1 MLRQWAVRRARRR
14 SVGRLRVAGWGLYAV
29 YAVYAVLLAVL
40 TALPT
45 HRVWGTVAAVGYG
58 IAAVLAAYRP
68 HRPRWLPGAAA
79 VLGATVV
86 PLLLLGTARAQ
97 SEVRVVED
105 AAALLLRTGT
115 PYFPAPDQLSEYN
128 PYLPGMV
135 VFGLPRAFFG
145 EGEWTD
151 ARWWFTAGFVAAVL
165 AALRVTR
172 TPGRGGPEGG
182 TGASG
187 PPDRL
192 GTGPPRAAR
201 LSGGRAGVPGTGP
214 RGTGTGRAGR
224 DVPGTRRRAE
234 VDRLAHGARR
244 RRPARRERG
253 TPATRLVAGAD
264 VPPGGS
270 GTRDGAR
277 AALRCSVVTAVIA
290 TAGDAARGD
299 RRRDGGSP
307 GARSSSRST

>member
-1 MLRQWAVRRARRR
+1 MRGAGPSAGFG
-14 SVGRLRVAGWGLYAV
+14 SPGWGLYAV

-145 EGEWTD
+145 EGGVDGRAVVVHRRLRRRGAGRAPCD
-151 ARWWFTAGFVAAVL
+151 ADAGAGW
-165 AALRVTR
+165 
-172 TPGRGGPEGG
+172 PGGG

>member
-172 TPGRGGPEGG
+172 TPGRGGPEGERG
-182 TGASG
+182 LPGRPTGSV
-187 PPDRL
+187 PVLL
-192 GTGPPRAAR
+192 GLLACPVVGLVCLGLAHAGRARA
-201 LSGGRAGVPGTGP
+201 GRAGMFLGLAAVLKWTAWPTVPV
-214 RGTGTGRAGR
+214 A
-224 DVPGTRRRAE
+224 VALLAANAVHRRRASSP
-234 VDRLAHGARR
+234 VRTSH
-244 RRPARRERG
+244 
-253 TPATRLVAGAD
+253 
-264 VPPGGS
+264 
-270 GTRDGAR
+270 R
-277 AALRCSVVTAVIA
+277 AAPGHA
-290 TAGDAARGD
+290 TGRGPLCAARW
-299 RRRDGGSP
+299 
-307 GARSSSRST
+307 

>member
-1 MLRQWAVRRARRR
+1 MGGSSCAAPVRR
-14 SVGRLRVAGWGLYAV
+14 RLRVAGWGLYAV

-145 EGEWTD
+145 EGVDGRAVVVHRRLRRRGAGRAPCD
-151 ARWWFTAGFVAAVL
+151 ADAGAGWPGGGTGLPGRPTGSVPVLLGLLACPVVGLVCLGLAHAGRARAGRAGMFLGLAAVL
-165 AALRVTR
+165 KWTAWPTVPVAVALLAANAVH
-172 TPGRGGPEGG
+172 
-182 TGASG
+182 
-187 PPDRL
+187 
-192 GTGPPRAAR
+192 
-201 LSGGRAGVPGTGP
+201 
-214 RGTGTGRAGR
+214 
-224 DVPGTRRRAE
+224 RRRASSP
-234 VDRLAHGARR
+234 VRTSH
-244 RRPARRERG
+244 
-253 TPATRLVAGAD
+253 
-264 VPPGGS
+264 
-270 GTRDGAR
+270 R
-277 AALRCSVVTAVIA
+277 AAPGHA
-290 TAGDAARGD
+290 TGRGPLCAARW
-299 RRRDGGSP
+299 
-307 GARSSSRST
+307 